1 MFRIGHNLFFKDA
14 SGNLTPVSWEEAIV
28 SVAKMLDSTPG
39 DQIAA
44 VAGGL
49 ADAESLMALK
59 DLMNRLG
66 SEAVCTEEIFPDV
79 RFYTILTVFFKNSS

>member
-1 MFRIGHNLFFKDA
+1 MA
-14 SGNLTPVSWEEAIV
+14 
-28 SVAKMLDSTPG
+28 VAKMLDSTPG
-39 DQIAA
+39 DQVAA

-49 ADAESLMALK
+49 ADAESLMSLK

-79 RFYTILTVFFKNSS
+79 RLFSWSFSSLSLKKRD